1 MANNAKQLIR
11 KIKIGKYTE
20 KNAVESTTSV

>member
-1 MANNAKQLIR
+1 MIYPNTVK
-11 KIKIGKYTE
+11 